1 MVKKIIFGICVFGG
15 LTLVLLFVIN
25 TKKHSFE
32 AMGESGQLI
41 QEAKKLMKEAEKL
54 MEEAGQ
60 LMGPMPES
68 VSTFTAARQSW
79 VESVR
84 AIGSIEPDQGVRLDA
99 EVAGVVSAINFKNGQ
114 HVEIDHVLVQLDITV
129 ESALLNSNKASA
141 HLAEVELTR
150 AKRLRDTDSIAQ
162 SQLDKAQADFD
173 TATAQMKNLQ
183 AIIERKTIRAPFSG
197 RVGIREINVG
207 QYLSQGAPIV
217 TLQSYDQVFVN
228 FTLPQQ
234 AIARVET
241 GMQITLQS
249 DVYPEQT
256 FEGRLT
262 AISPQIDPTTRTI
275 KLQGTLQNE
284 DERLRPGLFVKV
296 SVTLPEKNEVL
307 VVPATSIVYAPYGN
321 SIFKVITTTDEVT
334 GVETAIVKQS
344 FIRIGKHM
352 GDFVSILEGLEAGDE
367 IVSAGAFKLRNGM
380 PVTIHNEMAP
390 TPELA
395 PNPKNS

>member
-1 MVKKIIFGICVFGG
+1 MVKKIIFGICIFGG
-15 LTLVLLFVIN
+15 LTLVLLFVVG
-25 TKKHSFE
+25 TKKSSFK
-32 AMGESGQLI
+32 A
-41 QEAKKLMKEAEKL
+41 
-54 MEEAGQ
+54 MEEAGK

-68 VSTFTAARQSW
+68 VSTFTAERQSW
-79 VESVR
+79 VDSVQ

-99 EVAGVVSAINFKNGQ
+99 EVAGVVSSINFKNGQ
-114 HVEIDHVLVQLDITV
+114 NVEENDILVQLDITV

-150 AKRLRDTDSIAQ
+150 AKRLRGTDSIAQ

-173 TATAQMKNLQ
+173 RATAQMKNLE
-183 AIIERKTIRAPFSG
+183 AIIERKTIRAPFTG
-197 RVGIREINVG
+197 RVGIRQINLG

-234 AIARVET
+234 AIARVKT
-241 GMQITLQS
+241 GMQVTLQS
-249 DVYPEQT
+249 DVYPDQT
-256 FEGRLT
+256 FEGSLT
-262 AISPQIDPTTRTI
+262 AISPQIDPATRSI

-296 SVTLPEKNEVL
+296 TVTLPKKNDVL

-321 SIFKVITTTDEVT
+321 SIFKVITTTDET
-334 GVETAIVKQS
+334 TKLETTSVKQS
-344 FIRIGKHM
+344 FIRIGKRM
-352 GDFVSILEGLEAGDE
+352 GDFVSILEGLEEGDE
-367 IVSAGAFKLRNGM
+367 VVSAGAFKLRNSM

-390 TPELA
+390 KPELA